1 MLRPYNPHV
10 DAAACPFYN
19 PPAHFACW
27 GKELPPK
34 IQQIAAQ
41 PWTDGRRVMVSF
53 LWEGDGPVD
62 AEIALL
68 SPAGDQWAKMLV
80 VELREPRMDVTLH
93 LRASQPTGAEG
104 LARVRLLQDA
114 AELDQQAI
122 PFTLPVEPPV

>member
-1 MLRPYNPHV
+1 MLCPYIS
-10 DAAACPFYN
+10 DR
-19 PPAHFACW
+19 

-53 LWEGDGPVD
+53 LWEGEGPVD

-68 SPAGDQWAKMLV
+68 SPAGNQWTKMLV

-93 LRASQPTGAEG
+93 LRPPQPAGAEG
-104 LARVRLLQDA
+104 VARVRLLQGET
-114 AELDQQAI
+114 ELDERTI
-122 PFTLPVEPPV
+122 PFVLPAQQ